1 VNGEGES
8 NMDINKYFDNYLDI
22 TTKDGK
28 TIHIEKK
35 NVYIN
40 DSSQISGNINIIRRK
55 NNNNIIVLKEV
66 YSYEDKRLRYS
77 YNEYTNPKVFDTYE
91 INESGEEVPITV
103 IETYSEKQ
111 TKIGSIGNIR
121 KVNSDKEFVTNKKT
135 KILKLLKPKTDKKIK
150 ANVA

>member
-1 VNGEGES
+1 
-8 NMDINKYFDNYLDI
+8 MDINKYFDNYLDI

-28 TIHIEKK
+28 IIHIEKK

-55 NNNNIIVLKEV
+55 KNNNIIVLKEI

-77 YNEYTNPKVFDTYE
+77 YNEYTDPKVFDTYE

-121 KVNSDKEFVTNKKT
+121 KVNSDKEFVTNKKP
-135 KILKLLKPKTDKKIK
+135 KILKLLKPKIDKKIK

>member
-1 VNGEGES
+1 
-8 NMDINKYFDNYLDI
+8 MDINKYFDNYLDI

-28 TIHIEKK
+28 IIHIEKK

-77 YNEYTNPKVFDTYE
+77 YNEYTDPKVFDTYE

-111 TKIGSIGNIR
+111 TKNGSIGNIR
-121 KVNSDKEFVTNKKT
+121 KVNYDKE
-135 KILKLLKPKTDKKIK
+135 
-150 ANVA
+150 

>member
-1 VNGEGES
+1 
-8 NMDINKYFDNYLDI
+8 MDINKYFDNYLDI

-40 DSSQISGNINIIRRK
+40 DSSQFNGNINIIHK
-55 NNNNIIVLKEV
+55 GNNIVILREV

>member
-1 VNGEGES
+1 
-8 NMDINKYFDNYLDI
+8 MDINKYFDNYLDI

-40 DSSQISGNINIIRRK
+40 DSSQTSGNINIIRRK
-55 NNNNIIVLKEV
+55 NNNIVVLKEV

-77 YNEYTNPKVFDTYE
+77 YDEYTNPKVFDTYE
-91 INESGEEVPITV
+91 INESGEEIPITV
-103 IETYSEKQ
+103 IETYNEKQ

-121 KVNSDKEFVTNKKT
+121 KVDSDKEFVTNKKP
-135 KILKLLKPKTDKKIK
+135 KILQLLKQKNDKKLK

>member
-1 VNGEGES
+1 
-8 NMDINKYFDNYLDI
+8 MDINKYFDNYLDI

-55 NNNNIIVLKEV
+55 NNNIIVLKEV

-77 YNEYTNPKVFDTYE
+77 YNEYTDPKVFDTYE

-103 IETYSEKQ
+103 IETYNEKQ

-135 KILKLLKPKTDKKIK
+135 KILQLLKPKTDKKIK

>member
-1 VNGEGES
+1 
-8 NMDINKYFDNYLDI
+8 MDINRYFDNYLDI

-40 DSSQISGNINIIRRK
+40 DSSQTSGNINIIRRK
-55 NNNNIIVLKEV
+55 NNNIVVLKEV

-77 YNEYTNPKVFDTYE
+77 YDEYTNPKVFDTYE
-91 INESGEEVPITV
+91 INGSGEETPITV
-103 IETYSEKQ
+103 IETYNEKQ

-121 KVNSDKEFVTNKKT
+121 KVDSDKEFVTNKKP
-135 KILKLLKPKTDKKIK
+135 KILQLLKQKNDKKLK

>member
-1 VNGEGES
+1 
-8 NMDINKYFDNYLDI
+8 MDINKYFDNYLDI

-55 NNNNIIVLKEV
+55 NNNIVVLKEV

-103 IETYSEKQ
+103 IETYNEKQ

-135 KILKLLKPKTDKKIK
+135 KILQLLKPKTDKKIK

>member
-1 VNGEGES
+1 
-8 NMDINKYFDNYLDI
+8 MDINKYFDNYLDI

-55 NNNNIIVLKEV
+55 NNNDIIVLKEV

>member
-1 VNGEGES
+1 
-8 NMDINKYFDNYLDI
+8 MDINKYFDNYLDI

>member
-1 VNGEGES
+1 
-8 NMDINKYFDNYLDI
+8 MDINKYFDNYLDI

-77 YNEYTNPKVFDTYE
+77 YNEYTDSKVFDTYE

-121 KVNSDKEFVTNKKT
+121 KVNSDKEFVTNKKP
-135 KILKLLKPKTDKKIK
+135 KILKLLKPKNDKKLK
-150 ANVA
+150 SNVA

>member
-1 VNGEGES
+1 
-8 NMDINKYFDNYLDI
+8 MDINKYFDNYLDI

-28 TIHIEKK
+28 IIHIEKK

-77 YNEYTNPKVFDTYE
+77 YNEYTDPKVFDTYE

-121 KVNSDKEFVTNKKT
+121 KVNSDKEFVTNKKPI
-135 KILKLLKPKTDKKIK
+135 ILKLLKPKTDKKIK

>member
-1 VNGEGES
+1 
-8 NMDINKYFDNYLDI
+8 MDINKYFDNCLDI

>member
-1 VNGEGES
+1 
-8 NMDINKYFDNYLDI
+8 MDINKYFNNYLDI

-28 TIHIEKK
+28 TVHIEKK

-40 DSSQISGNINIIRRK
+40 DSSQFNGDINIIHK
-55 NNNNIIVLKEV
+55 GNNIVILKEV

-77 YNEYTNPKVFDTYE
+77 YDEYTNPKVFDTYE
-91 INESGEEVPITV
+91 INESGEETPITV
-103 IETYSEKQ
+103 IEAYNEKQ

-121 KVNSDKEFVTNKKT
+121 KVDSDKEFVTNKKP
-135 KILKLLKPKTDKKIK
+135 KILQLLKPKNDKKLK

>member
-1 VNGEGES
+1 
-8 NMDINKYFDNYLDI
+8 MDINWYFDNYLDI

-28 TIHIEKK
+28 IIHIEKK

-40 DSSQISGNINIIRRK
+40 DSSQTSGNINIIRRK
-55 NNNNIIVLKEV
+55 NNNIVVLKEV

-77 YNEYTNPKVFDTYE
+77 YDEYTNPKVFDTYE
-91 INESGEEVPITV
+91 INESGEETPITV
-103 IETYSEKQ
+103 IETYNEKQ

-121 KVNSDKEFVTNKKT
+121 KVDSDKEFVTNKKP
-135 KILKLLKPKTDKKIK
+135 KILQLLKQKNDKKLK

>member
-1 VNGEGES
+1 
-8 NMDINKYFDNYLDI
+8 MDINKYFDNYLDI

-55 NNNNIIVLKEV
+55 NNNIIVLKEV

>member
-1 VNGEGES
+1 
-8 NMDINKYFDNYLDI
+8 MDINKYFDNYLDI

-55 NNNNIIVLKEV
+55 NNNIIVLKEV

-77 YNEYTNPKVFDTYE
+77 YDEYTNPKVFDTYE
-91 INESGEEVPITV
+91 INESGEEIPITV
-103 IETYSEKQ
+103 IETYNEKQ

-121 KVNSDKEFVTNKKT
+121 KVDSDKEFVINKKP
-135 KILKLLKPKTDKKIK
+135 KILQLLKPKTDKKIK

>member
-1 VNGEGES
+1 
-8 NMDINKYFDNYLDI
+8 MDVNKYFNNYLDI

-28 TIHIEKK
+28 TVHIEKK

-40 DSSQISGNINIIRRK
+40 DSSQTSGNINIIRRK
-55 NNNNIIVLKEV
+55 NNNIVVLKEV

-77 YNEYTNPKVFDTYE
+77 YDEYTNPKVFDTYE
-91 INESGEEVPITV
+91 INESGEETPITV
-103 IETYSEKQ
+103 IETYNEKQ

-121 KVNSDKEFVTNKKT
+121 KVDSDKEFVTNKKP
-135 KILKLLKPKTDKKIK
+135 KILQLLKPKNDKKLK

>member
-1 VNGEGES
+1 
-8 NMDINKYFDNYLDI
+8 MDINKYFDNYLDI

-55 NNNNIIVLKEV
+55 NNNDIIVLKEV

-135 KILKLLKPKTDKKIK
+135 KILKPLKPKTDKKIK

>member
-1 VNGEGES
+1 
-8 NMDINKYFDNYLDI
+8 MDINRYFDNYLDI

-40 DSSQISGNINIIRRK
+40 DSSQTSGNINIIRRK
-55 NNNNIIVLKEV
+55 NNNIVVLKEV

-77 YNEYTNPKVFDTYE
+77 YDEYTNPKVFDTYE
-91 INESGEEVPITV
+91 INESGEETPITV
-103 IETYSEKQ
+103 IETYNEKQ

-121 KVNSDKEFVTNKKT
+121 KVDSDKEFVTNKKP
-135 KILKLLKPKTDKKIK
+135 KILQLLKPKNDKKLK

>member
-1 VNGEGES
+1 
-8 NMDINKYFDNYLDI
+8 MDINRYFDNYLDI

-40 DSSQISGNINIIRRK
+40 DSSQTSGNINIIRRK
-55 NNNNIIVLKEV
+55 NNNIVVLKEV

-77 YNEYTNPKVFDTYE
+77 YDEYTNPKVFDTYE
-91 INESGEEVPITV
+91 INESGEEIPITV
-103 IETYSEKQ
+103 IETYNEKQ

-121 KVNSDKEFVTNKKT
+121 KVDSDKEFVTNKKP
-135 KILKLLKPKTDKKIK
+135 KILQLLKPKNDKKLK

>member
-1 VNGEGES
+1 
-8 NMDINKYFDNYLDI
+8 MDINKYFDNYLDI

-135 KILKLLKPKTDKKIK
+135 KILKLLKPKTDQKIK

>member
-1 VNGEGES
+1 
-8 NMDINKYFDNYLDI
+8 MDINKYFDNYLDI

-40 DSSQISGNINIIRRK
+40 DSSQTSGNINIIRRK
-55 NNNNIIVLKEV
+55 NNNIVVLKEV

-77 YNEYTNPKVFDTYE
+77 YNEYTDPKVFDTYE
-91 INESGEEVPITV
+91 INESGEETPITV
-103 IETYSEKQ
+103 IETYNEKQ

-121 KVNSDKEFVTNKKT
+121 KVDSDKEFVTNKKQ
-135 KILKLLKPKTDKKIK
+135 KILQLLKQKNDKKLK

>member
-1 VNGEGES
+1 
-8 NMDINKYFDNYLDI
+8 MDINRYFDNYLDI

-28 TIHIEKK
+28 IIHIEKK

-40 DSSQISGNINIIRRK
+40 DSSQTSGNINIIRRK
-55 NNNNIIVLKEV
+55 NNNIVVLKEV

-77 YNEYTNPKVFDTYE
+77 YDEYTNPKVFDTYE
-91 INESGEEVPITV
+91 INESGEETPITV
-103 IETYSEKQ
+103 IETYNEKQ

-121 KVNSDKEFVTNKKT
+121 KVDSDKEFVTNKKP
-135 KILKLLKPKTDKKIK
+135 KILQLLKQKNDKKLK

>member
-1 VNGEGES
+1 
-8 NMDINKYFDNYLDI
+8 MDINKYFNNYLDI

-28 TIHIEKK
+28 TVHIEKK

-40 DSSQISGNINIIRRK
+40 DSSQTSGNINIIRRK
-55 NNNNIIVLKEV
+55 NNNIVVLKEV

-77 YNEYTNPKVFDTYE
+77 YDEYTNPKVFDTYE
-91 INESGEEVPITV
+91 INESGEETPITV
-103 IETYSEKQ
+103 IETYNEKQ

-121 KVNSDKEFVTNKKT
+121 KVDSDKEFVTNKKP
-135 KILKLLKPKTDKKIK
+135 KILQLLKPKNDKKLK

>member
-1 VNGEGES
+1 
-8 NMDINKYFDNYLDI
+8 MDINKYFDNYLDI

-28 TIHIEKK
+28 IIHIEKK

-77 YNEYTNPKVFDTYE
+77 YN
-91 INESGEEVPITV
+91 
-103 IETYSEKQ
+103 
-111 TKIGSIGNIR
+111 
-121 KVNSDKEFVTNKKT
+121 
-135 KILKLLKPKTDKKIK
+135 
-150 ANVA
+150 